1 MPIDKDDSQAAQP
14 DAPRDALAQEWL
26 TDVIDQLDR
35 RAFQRALDRRHAA
48 PSYRTV
54 IESAQLIAG
63 PVVTPSRYGSS
74 RTA

>member
-1 MPIDKDDSQAAQP
+1 MQSEEELNAMASPGSQ
-14 DAPRDALAQEWL
+14 DTLAQEWL

-54 IESAQLIAG
+54 IESAHLVAA
-63 PVVTPSRYGSS
+63 PVESE
-74 RTA
+74 

>member
-1 MPIDKDDSQAAQP
+1 MQAEDEQALISA
-14 DAPRDALAQEWL
+14 APSHDALGQEWL

-54 IESAQLIAG
+54 IESAQLVAT
-63 PVVTPSRYGSS
+63 PVATE
-74 RTA
+74 

>member
-1 MPIDKDDSQAAQP
+1 MQAEDELNSTSQSAQSHEP
-14 DAPRDALAQEWL
+14 LAQDAQEWL

-63 PVVTPSRYGSS
+63 PVVTPSR
-74 RTA
+74 